1 VRGADDDRADVP
13 PSPQPP
19 PPVAGERA
27 SEDDILAAKRP
38 LSSETGQGGSPV
50 EVFLAFLRLGLTS
63 FGGPVAHLGY
73 FRAEFVTR
81 RKWLDEAAYA
91 DIVALCQ
98 FLPGP
103 ASSQTGISIGILRAG
118 LRGAFAAWAGFTL
131 PSALAMILFGYG
143 VARFGDLANAAW
155 LHGLKIVAVAVVAQ
169 AVWGMARGLC
179 PDRANPLRIWASI
192 AVGAAILA
200 LALPSAAGQIGAI
213 AAGGV
218 IGWGLLGAAAA
229 SPTGPPLAVHLP
241 RAWSVGALIL
251 FCALLIGLPLLAAA
265 VPAQPLKLFDSF
277 YRSGALVF
285 GGGHVVLPLLQAEVV
300 PPGWVSNDAFL
311 AGYGAAQAVPG
322 PLFTFSAY
330 LGTVMRPAPHGWAG
344 GLLCLMAIFL
354 PSFLLLIGAL
364 PFWEALRRRPAVQ
377 SALRG
382 VNAAVVGLLL
392 AALYRPVWT
401 SAIFAPSDFAIGI
414 VAFLLL
420 ALWAVPPW
428 LVVILGALAA
438 SAVSFLL

>member
-1 VRGADDDRADVP
+1 MRPERP
-13 PSPQPP
+13 RSNQTP
-19 PPVAGERA
+19 AGT
-27 SEDDILAAKRP
+27 AA
-38 LSSETGQGGSPV
+38 
-50 EVFLAFLRLGLTS
+50 EVFRIFLRLGLTS

-73 FRAEFVTR
+73 YRAEFVLR

-103 ASSQTGISIGILRAG
+103 ASSQVGMSIGILRAG
-118 LRGAFAAWAGFTL
+118 LPGAIAAWLGFTM
-131 PSALAMILFGYG
+131 PSAIAMILFGYG
-143 VARFGDLANAAW
+143 VTRFGDLSHAAW

-169 AVWGMARGLC
+169 AVWGMARSLC
-179 PDRANPLRIWASI
+179 PDKGKPLQVWASVAI
-192 AVGAAILA
+192 GAAILA
-200 LALPSAAGQIGAI
+200 LAVPSAMGQVGAI
-213 AAGGV
+213 AAGGL
-218 IGWGLLGAAAA
+218 IGWGLLANPAAVR
-229 SPTGPPLAVHLP
+229 PGMPLAVHLP
-241 RAWSVGALIL
+241 RAWSIAAMIL
-251 FCALLIGLPLLAAA
+251 FFGLLIGLPLIAAA

-300 PPGWVSNDAFL
+300 PPGWVGNDTFL

-330 LGTVMRPAPHGWAG
+330 LGTVMGPSPNGWVG
-344 GLLCLMAIFL
+344 GLLCLGAIFL

-364 PFWEALRRRPAVQ
+364 PFWDSLRRRPAVQ

-401 SAIFAPSDFAIGI
+401 SAIFGPADFALGI

-428 LVVILGALAA
+428 LVVIFGALAA
-438 SAVSFLL
+438 SAVSMM

>member
-1 VRGADDDRADVP
+1 MSRASRSSR
-13 PSPQPP
+13 PSPPASGGRGGNRI
-19 PPVAGERA
+19 VAARQAG
-27 SEDDILAAKRP
+27 RP
-38 LSSETGQGGSPV
+38 RSDEKTAGNAL
-50 EVFLAFLRLGLTS
+50 EVFRIFLRLGLTS

-73 FRAEFVTR
+73 YRAEFVER
-81 RKWLDEAAYA
+81 RKWLDEHSYA

-103 ASSQTGISIGILRAG
+103 ASSQVGMSIGILRAG
-118 LRGAFAAWAGFTL
+118 LPGALAAWLGFTM
-131 PSALAMILFGYG
+131 PSAVAMILFGYG
-143 VARFGDLANAAW
+143 VTRFGDLSHAAW

-169 AVWGMARGLC
+169 AVWGMARSLC
-179 PDRANPLRIWASI
+179 PDKERASV

-200 LALPSAAGQIGAI
+200 LAVPSAAGQVGAI
-213 AAGGV
+213 AAGGLV
-218 IGWGLLGAAAA
+218 GWGLLANRAPVQPGA
-229 SPTGPPLAVHLP
+229 PLAVHLP
-241 RAWSVGALIL
+241 RAWSIAAAIL
-251 FCALLIGLPLLAAA
+251 FFGLLIGLPLLAVAL
-265 VPAQPLKLFDSF
+265 PAQPLRLFDSF

-322 PLFTFSAY
+322 PLFTFAAY
-330 LGTVMRPAPHGWAG
+330 LGTVMGPAPNGWVG
-344 GLLCLMAIFL
+344 GLLCLVAIFL

-364 PFWEALRRRPAVQ
+364 PFWDALRRRPAVQ
-377 SALRG
+377 SALLG

-401 SAIFAPSDFAIGI
+401 SAIFGPADFALGI

-428 LVVILGALAA
+428 LVVIFGALAA
-438 SAVSFLL
+438 SAVAML

>member
-1 VRGADDDRADVP
+1 MVKAARGRPARTRSNSP
-13 PSPQPP
+13 PQ
-19 PPVAGERA
+19 AGESRA
-27 SEDDILAAKRP
+27 GAGRAGRP
-38 LSSETGQGGSPV
+38 RSDARSAGNAW
-50 EVFLAFLRLGLTS
+50 EVFRIFLRLGLTS

-73 FRAEFVTR
+73 YRAEFVER

-103 ASSQTGISIGILRAG
+103 ASSQVGMSIGILRAG
-118 LRGAFAAWAGFTL
+118 LPGAPAAWLGFTM
-131 PSALAMILFGYG
+131 PSAIAMILFGYG
-143 VARFGDLANAAW
+143 VTRFGDLSRAAW

-169 AVWGMARGLC
+169 AVWGMARSLC
-179 PDRANPLRIWASI
+179 PDKERATV

-200 LALPSAAGQIGAI
+200 LAVPSAAGQVGAI
-213 AAGGV
+213 AAGGLV
-218 IGWGLLGAAAA
+218 GWGLLASRTPVQPGA
-229 SPTGPPLAVHLP
+229 PLAVHLP
-241 RAWSVGALIL
+241 RAWSIVAAIL
-251 FCALLIGLPLLAAA
+251 FFGLLIGLPLLAAA
-265 VPAQPLKLFDSF
+265 LPVQSIKLFDSF

-300 PPGWVSNDAFL
+300 PSGWVSNDAFL

-322 PLFTFSAY
+322 PLFTFAAY
-330 LGTVMRPAPHGWAG
+330 LGTVMRPAPNGWIG
-344 GLLCLMAIFL
+344 GLLCLVAIFL

-364 PFWEALRRRPAVQ
+364 PFWDALRRRPAVQ

-401 SAIFAPSDFAIGI
+401 SAIFGPADFALGI
-414 VAFLLL
+414 AAFLLL

-428 LVVILGALAA
+428 LVVIFGAIAA
-438 SAVSFLL
+438 AMVAVVG

>member
-1 VRGADDDRADVP
+1 M
-13 PSPQPP
+13 PSRLDTASLDPQP
-19 PPVAGERA
+19 A
-27 SEDDILAAKRP
+27 SGDRQSGGAA
-38 LSSETGQGGSPV
+38 
-50 EVFLAFLRLGLTS
+50 EVFRVFLRLGLTS

-73 FRAEFVTR
+73 YRVEFVLR
-81 RKWLDEAAYA
+81 RKWLDEGAFA

-103 ASSQTGISIGILRAG
+103 ASSQVGMSIGILRAG
-118 LRGAFAAWAGFTL
+118 LPGALAAWVGFTM
-131 PSALAMILFGYG
+131 PSAIAMILFGYG
-143 VARFGDLANAAW
+143 VTRFGGLSGAAW

-169 AVWGMARGLC
+169 AVWGMAKSLA
-179 PDRANPLRIWASI
+179 PDKERATI

-200 LALPSAAGQIGAI
+200 LAAPSAVGQIGAI
-213 AAGGV
+213 AAGGL
-218 IGWGLLGAAAA
+218 IGWGLLANRAAAQA
-229 SPTGPPLAVHLP
+229 GAPLAVHLP
-241 RAWSVGALIL
+241 RAWSIAAAVL
-251 FCALLIGLPLLAAA
+251 FFGLLIGLPLLAAA
-265 VPAQPLKLFDSF
+265 VPAQPIKLFDSF

-300 PPGWVSNDAFL
+300 PPGWVSNDTFL

-330 LGTVMRPAPHGWAG
+330 LGTVMGQSPNGWFG
-344 GLLCLMAIFL
+344 GLLCLVAIFL

-401 SAIFAPSDFAIGI
+401 SAIFGPADFALGI
-414 VAFLLL
+414 AAFLLL

-428 LVVILGALAA
+428 LVVISGAIAA
-438 SAVSFLL
+438 TLVAAIIG

>member
-1 VRGADDDRADVP
+1 MFR
-13 PSPQPP
+13 
-19 PPVAGERA
+19 
-27 SEDDILAAKRP
+27 I
-38 LSSETGQGGSPV
+38 
-50 EVFLAFLRLGLTS
+50 FLRLGLTS

-73 FRAEFVTR
+73 FRGEFVQR
-81 RKWLDEAAYA
+81 RKWLDEGAFA

-103 ASSQTGISIGILRAG
+103 ASQVGMSIGILRAG
-118 LRGAFAAWAGFTL
+118 LKGAFAAWLGFTM

-143 VARFGDLANAAW
+143 VTRFGDLSGAPW

-169 AVWGMARGLC
+169 AVWGMARSLC
-179 PDRANPLRIWASI
+179 PDKERATI

-200 LALPSAAGQIGAI
+200 LLVPSAAGQVGAI
-213 AAGGV
+213 AAGGL
-218 IGWGLLGAAAA
+218 IGWGLLANRAPAHPGM
-229 SPTGPPLAVHLP
+229 PLAVHLP
-241 RAWSVGALIL
+241 RAWSIAAGIL
-251 FCALLIGLPLLAAA
+251 FFGLLIGLPLVAAA
-265 VPAQPLKLFDSF
+265 LPLQPIKLFDSF

-285 GGGHVVLPLLQAEVV
+285 GGGHVVLPLLQAEIV

-330 LGTVMRPAPHGWAG
+330 LGTVMSPPPNGWAG
-344 GLLCLMAIFL
+344 GLICLVAIFL

-364 PFWEALRRRPAVQ
+364 PFWDELRRRPAVQ

-401 SAIFAPSDFAIGI
+401 SAIFGPADFALGI

-420 ALWAVPPW
+420 QLWAVPPW
-428 LVVILGALAA
+428 LVVILGAAA
-438 SAVSFLL
+438 SMLIAAVG